1 MERIDMSI
9 KKLGLALVAV
19 LALAGIMAGSA
30 FATATAT
37 KGHWVVS
44 GSWLGA
50 SESKT
55 VTCAKASGAANFKLA
70 GKVLGSEIELEA
82 TGVECLESTI
92 SNPGEFAQD
101 RGILRFT
108 GVSVVKPVGCR
119 TNTTITTALL
129 STQVYMEGTTSYDRF
144 AATSGTTW
152 FNLPISGCAAAG
164 SYPVKGT
171 DFGRSP
177 NATGVES
184 AHQKLEFSGA
194 INTTAGGALTFG
206 TEAVTLS
213 GEAENT
219 LSPEASFAAH
229 E

>member
-1 MERIDMSI
+1 MSI
-9 KKLGLALVAV
+9 KKLGLTLAAV
-19 LALAGIMAGSA
+19 LALAGIMASSA

-44 GSWLGA
+44 GSPLGA

-82 TGVECLESTI
+82 TGVECLESNI

-101 RGILRFT
+101 SGKLRFT
-108 GVSVVKPVGCR
+108 GVSVVKPVGCS
-119 TNTTITTALL
+119 TTATLTTNAL

-144 AATSGTTW
+144 APTSGTT
-152 FNLPISGCAAAG
+152 FVPVPITGCAAAG
-164 SYPVKGT
+164 TYPVKGT

-184 AHQKLEFSGA
+184 AHQKLEFSAA
-194 INTTAGGALTFG
+194 INTTAGGALTLG
-206 TEAVTLS
+206 TEPATLS

-219 LSPEASFAAH
+219 LSPEAPFAAH